1 MSRRGSLRAAQG
13 SLPRLSIAGDNA
25 AMTDVRSVIDW
36 LVDGARSAS
45 TPQDV
50 LAEMGARLVAAGIPL
65 RRVNVFVRTLH
76 PDLMG
81 RRLRWEPGKAVDI
94 NETPIEVLS
103 SEMFRTSPVLAIS
116 KTGRSLRRRLL
127 APDCPFDFPVL
138 DELKA
143 QGATDYL
150 ITPLPFIG
158 GETHAISWTTRAPV
172 GFSEAEIAALEAVA
186 VPLARVAEIWALRRV
201 ATNLLDTYV
210 GRQAGARILAGQIR
224 RGDSESIAAAIWL
237 SDLRG
242 FTDLADRTPGP
253 ALLELLNRYFDCQV
267 PAILAQGGEVLKY
280 MGDGLLA
287 IFPIAGNASAVCRAA
302 LAAARAF
309 RAAVATLNADSGD
322 DPAARLRFG
331 LALHVGEVLYGNIGG
346 GNRLDFTAIGPAVN
360 LAARLES
367 LARDLNRAIIASG
380 AFAQAC
386 PQAFVPL
393 GERQLRGV
401 AAPQPAFGLADDA

>member
-1 MSRRGSLRAAQG
+1 
-13 SLPRLSIAGDNA
+13 
-25 AMTDVRSVIDW
+25 MTDVRSVIDW
-36 LVDGARSAS
+36 LVDGARSAP

-65 RRVNVFVRTLH
+65 WRVNVFVRTLH

-127 APDCPFDFPVL
+127 APDCPADFPVL
-138 DELKA
+138 GELRA

-158 GETHAISWTTRAPV
+158 GETHAISWTTRAPI

-210 GRQAGARILAGQIR
+210 GRHAGARILAGQIR

-253 ALLELLNRYFDCQV
+253 ALLGLLNRYFDCQV

-287 IFPIAGNASAVCRAA
+287 IFPIAGDAGAVCRAA
-302 LAAARAF
+302 LAGALAF
-309 RAAVATLNADSGD
+309 RAAVATLNATGGD
-322 DPAARLRFG
+322 DPAAHLRFG

-360 LAARLES
+360 LAARLEKR
-367 LARDLNRAIIASG
+367 AHDLNRAIIASG
-380 AFAQAC
+380 AFAAAC
-386 PQAFVPL
+386 PRAFVPL
-393 GERQLRGV
+393 GELTLRGV
-401 AAPQPAFGLADDA
+401 AAPQLAFGLAEEG